1 MRICLFLSLILMSP
15 YSFAGIQNRYCFD
28 DAAEKAGVN
37 KDILIAIAM
46 VESQLDRTAVHKNSN
61 GTEDVGVMQINSS
74 HFEFLK
80 SVGIERKDLFNA
92 CINIHVAALLLK
104 ECMRI
109 HGNTWTAVGAF
120 NAGHSKTAKA
130 ERNRAIYKMKVWLKY
145 KQLKAIA

>member
-1 MRICLFLSLILMSP
+1 MRISLFLTLILMSP

-46 VESQLDRTAVHKNSN
+46 VESHLNRIAVHKNSN
-61 GTEDVGVMQINSS
+61 GTEDVGVKQINSS
-74 HFEFLK
+74 HFKFLK

-92 CINIHVAALLLK
+92 CINIHVGALILK

-109 HGNTWTAVGAF
+109 HGNTWAAIGAF
-120 NAGHSKTAKA
+120 NAGHSETAKA
-130 ERNRAIYKMKVWLKY
+130 VRNREVYAFRVWHKYRLLKT
-145 KQLKAIA
+145 IT